1 VTGASASPPRRGWRW
16 LRAYLDSPRARA
28 SDGGPIAKMW
38 IWLGDVAP
46 RPLDRVRSVKVKFSI
61 LLVGSGVSGLLVF
74 WYLLGFLPWKMASV
88 AIVGAVF
95 VSRVLAHGMTSPLRE
110 MTAGVRKM
118 ARGDYSVRVRATSQ
132 DEVGVLAEAF
142 NQMAGDLAAVD
153 RQRRE
158 LIANVSHELRTPIT
172 ALHAVLEN
180 VVDGVSTPDERTLRT
195 ALAQTERL
203 SRLVGELLDVSRLD
217 AGAVPLRRKPFEVL
231 PLLRRAAAEQS
242 LSGRDVAVDV
252 DAPAGLTA
260 EADPARLHQVVANLL
275 DNAVRHS
282 PPGGTVTVTAGR
294 DTDGAVLIDVADQGP
309 GIPLAERQRVFER
322 FTRGDNAAR
331 RDGGTGLG
339 LAISRWI
346 VELHGGRIA
355 VADSVRGCLI
365 RVRLPDPNIHETG
378 PPAGDLAESGLAA
391 LPITTPKTAPWW
403 R

>member
-1 VTGASASPPRRGWRW
+1 MTGHSVEQSPPRRGRRW
-16 LRAYLDSPRARA
+16 LPDYLDSPRARA
-28 SDGGPIAKMW
+28 SDGGPVTKMW

-46 RPLDRVRSVKVKFSI
+46 RPLDRVRSVKIKFTI
-61 LLVGSGVSGLLVF
+61 LLVGSGTFGLLVF
-74 WYLLGFLPWKMASV
+74 WSLLGFLPWDMAII
-88 AIVGAVF
+88 AILGAVF

-118 ARGDYSVRVRATSQ
+118 ARGDYDVRVRATAQ

-142 NQMAGDLAAVD
+142 NQMAGELAAVD

-172 ALHAVLEN
+172 ALQAVLEN
-180 VVDGVSTPDERTLRT
+180 VVDGVSTADEQTLRT

-217 AGAVPLRRKPFEVL
+217 AGVVPLRRKAFEVL

-242 LSGRDVAVDV
+242 LSGRDVTVHV

-282 PPGGTVTVTAGR
+282 PTGATVTVTAGR

-331 RDGGTGLG
+331 FDRRDGGTGLG

-346 VELHGGRIA
+346 AELHGGQIA
-355 VADSVRGCLI
+355 VLDSAHGCLI
-365 RVRLPDPNIHETG
+365 RVRLPDPHLPTEHG
-378 PPAGDLAESGLAA
+378 PPERD
-391 LPITTPKTAPWW
+391 
-403 R
+403 